1 MINDSQKFLSLDD
14 ELRTSCRLIK
24 LGLGELQCISM
35 TEDFY
40 HLPFQLLSSGLE
52 RLMKCYICL
61 VYEANE
67 GKFPTYKYLSEK
79 LRHNLSKLKK
89 EIVEKYFKA
98 NNIPA
103 LKEDIDFLNKTP
115 LLNKVLHVLSEF
127 GKFARYYNL
136 DVVTGNTKATF
147 NPDAEWEDIENDI
160 IKTISGFRYEHLL
173 EKGDEYYQKINI
185 EIVKIIER
193 FVRAISR
200 QFTLG
205 QHGDKLQQLSGTY
218 SAFRNLRDSELGQ
231 KDYRLAPKIL
241 KEQKDKWH
249 SRKETKIL
257 NGRYPA
263 RKLHRNSFDVEW
275 PFRSDEVIVECRDEL
290 FCIVNINGYDFAL
303 NGAAKSRFGY
313 PYPHDMDMAILGKS
327 IGPFIKI
334 ASELKVGAKKERNSS
349 QHKKL
354 DEPAIPPNERRV
366 KGG

>member
-14 ELRTSCRLIK
+14 ELRASCRLIK

-61 VYEANE
+61 VYEANIGE
-67 GKFPTYKYLSEK
+67 FPTNKYLRND
-79 LRHNLSKLKK
+79 LGHDLSKLKK
-89 EIVEKYFKA
+89 EILEKYFKA
-98 NNIPA
+98 NDIPA

-115 LLNKVLHVLSEF
+115 LLDKVLHVLSEF
-127 GKFARYYNL
+127 GRLARYYNL
-136 DVVTGNTKATF
+136 NVVTGDTKAIF
-147 NPDAEWEDIENDI
+147 NPDSEWESIEMDVL
-160 IKTISGFRYEHLL
+160 KTIPKFQYASLI

-205 QHGDKLQQLSGTY
+205 QHGDKLQQLSVTY
-218 SAFRNLRDSELGQ
+218 SAFRNLRDCELGQ
-231 KDYRLAPKIL
+231 KDYRIATKVL

-249 SRKETKIL
+249 SRKESKIL
-257 NGRYPA
+257 NGKHPA
-263 RKLHRNSFDVEW
+263 RKLHRNSFDGEW
-275 PFRSDEVIVECRDEL
+275 PFHSDEVIVECREKL

-303 NGAAKSRFGY
+303 NGAAQSKFNY
-313 PYPHDMDMAILGKS
+313 PYPHNMGLAILSKS
-327 IGPFIKI
+327 IGPFIDI
-334 ASELKVGAKKERNSS
+334 AFGLAKV
-349 QHKKL
+349 
-354 DEPAIPPNERRV
+354 
-366 KGG
+366 

>member
-67 GKFPTYKYLSEK
+67 GKFPTYGYLRDN
-79 LRHNLSKLKK
+79 LRHDLSKLKK
-89 EIVEKYFKA
+89 EIFEKYFKA
-98 NNIPA
+98 NNIPT

-115 LLNKVLHVLSEF
+115 LLDKVLHVLSEF

-136 DVVTGNTKATF
+136 DVVTGNTKAIF
-147 NPDAEWEDIENDI
+147 NPDSEWESIEMDVL
-160 IKTISGFRYEHLL
+160 KTIPEFQYASLIK
-173 EKGDEYYQKINI
+173 KGDEYYQKINM

-205 QHGDKLQQLSGTY
+205 QHGDKLKQLSITY

-257 NGRYPA
+257 NGKYPA
-263 RKLHRNSFDVEW
+263 RKLHRNSFDEEW
-275 PFRSDEVIVECRDEL
+275 PFRSDEVIVECRDGL

-313 PYPHDMDMAILGKS
+313 PCPDDMGLTILDKS
-327 IGPFIKI
+327 IGPFIDI
-334 ASELKVGAKKERNSS
+334 ALKLTAGG
-349 QHKKL
+349 Q
-354 DEPAIPPNERRV
+354 
-366 KGG
+366 KG